1 MNSSEPRR
9 YLIATA
15 VSHYPKA
22 RGLGWDRPRLADAR
36 QRIID
41 LFTRQLGYQHVSDLG
56 LNPTAAQLTDGLR
69 AFCRAADRRP
79 DDVLA
84 VYIAAHGEVLEDG
97 EHVLLTADTDPEDI
111 DDALPTLTL
120 ARKMLRGTRVRRLLL
135 MLDTCFSGQGG
146 NELLGAVA
154 GLKGRWGE
162 ETETGLAL
170 LTSAQPNELA
180 ETGAFPYLLGEAVT
194 SLATAG
200 HGPRELALDALVAE
214 MRAHPKRPGHQTTS
228 AEIIGLTGTMP
239 PFFPNPRR
247 DSRLTHIDLALQR
260 TSAWQTQTDRREVE
274 YRTRLLRRAMGHSD
288 PSRAGWWFSGR
299 HRALDDIT
307 RWLTDLPPDRSAL
320 AVTAGPGSGK
330 TAVLG
335 LIATLTHAE
344 HRRTVPLDALGLGDR
359 ALPGVGS
366 LDAAVYAQNL
376 TDQQVLQ
383 GIAAAARITATS
395 VADLLNGLP
404 DRTRAGRR
412 PLTIL
417 IDALDEA
424 ETPDT
429 LCSHV
434 LRPLIDHG
442 GSRVRLLLGTR
453 PHLLS
458 GLGLRREE
466 HIDLDAD
473 TYADPEAVLAYT
485 VRNLLE
491 AAAESPYLHCSRGRL
506 RAIARQV
513 ARAAGCSFLVARIAA
528 GTLAASPHL
537 PDPADPAWRRSLPR
551 LPGQAIHDDLT
562 QRLRDQAQ
570 RAIDLLRPLAFAQ
583 GQGLPWEDLWA
594 PIATAV
600 SGRPYTNDD
609 LHWLRGAAGAY
620 VVEATEDGRS
630 VYRLYH
636 EAMAEYLRQDQDPTR
651 VHSAI
656 TTVLRRQVP
665 YRADTTPDW
674 AHAHPY
680 SLRHLATHAALGGR
694 LDETVTDTE
703 YLVHAAPD
711 ELARHLHLTTT
722 DNACLHAAIYRSSLG
737 RHRPLRPADRR
748 QILAIDA
755 TRYNSGTIRRALNAA
770 LPPSSWTPFFATGSD
785 VSPALRNTMTGG
797 SASTVAC
804 AELEGRPIAVT
815 AEDDGTVRIWDL
827 ATSRPVGAPLTGHS
841 RSVLAVACTELEGR
855 PIAVTCGGDG
865 ELRVWDLATRLPIGV
880 WHIGL
885 AMAAVCAELDGRAV
899 AVVGGI
905 MGSVRMWDLA
915 TGRPVGTPVVS
926 RESGVQAMACAEL
939 DGRLVAV
946 TGGYDGTV
954 RRWDLTEGR
963 PIGAPLKGHEK
974 PVQAVACTELDGRT
988 VAVTG
993 GRDGTARVWDLTTGQ
1008 SIGAPLIGHDG
1019 PVYAVD
1025 CTRVDGKT
1033 VILTGGRDCTA
1044 RMWDLSTGRSVGVP
1058 FGGHGGSVHAVDCIR
1073 VGDQAIAVTCAADGA
1088 LRTWELSAHR
1098 PIGAPLSGHDGR
1110 VIAVACTELNSRTVA
1125 VTGGE
1130 DGPVRTWDLTS
1141 GRLID
1146 VLAGHEGQVN
1156 AAVCAELDGR
1166 PVAVTGGG
1174 DGAVRMWDLAIGRPI
1189 GAPLTGH
1196 DGPVHRVDRIEV
1208 DGRVTAVTGG
1218 RDGTVRVWDLTT
1230 RRPVGTPLR
1239 GHKGPVQAL
1248 ACTELEGRPIA
1259 VTGGDDHTVRMWD
1272 LTTRRRV
1279 GAPIRGHDGPV
1290 YAVACAH
1297 VDGRPVAVTG
1307 GADGTVGLWDLTTRR
1322 QLGDVL
1328 LKGHDSW
1335 VVAVA
1340 CAELDGRPVAVTG
1353 GSDSTICVWDLKRRV
1368 PTRLHLPSAPGA
1380 LDITR
1385 TGTLVCGV
1393 YRDICA
1399 LTRKTDVQRVASRS
1413 RWRNEPEDSNP
1424 TNEV

>member
-1 MNSSEPRR
+1 MNSSAPRR

-22 RGLGWDRPRLADAR
+22 QAFGWDRPRLAEAR

-69 AFCRAADRRP
+69 TFCRASDRRP

-84 VYIAAHGEVLEDG
+84 VYVAAHGEVLEDG

-146 NELLGAVA
+146 NELLAAVA

-162 ETETGLAL
+162 ETGTGLAL

-180 ETGAFPYLLGEAVT
+180 ETGAFPYLLGEAVA

-200 HGPRELALDALVAE
+200 QGPRELALDALVAE
-214 MRAHPKRPGHQTTS
+214 MKAHPKRPGHQTTS
-228 AEIIGLTGTMP
+228 AEIIGLTGAMP
-239 PFFPNPRR
+239 PFFPNPRH
-247 DSRLTHIDLALQR
+247 DSRLTHIDLALQQ
-260 TSAWQTQTDRREVE
+260 TTAWQAQADRREVE

-288 PSRAGWWFSGR
+288 PARAGWWFSGR
-299 HRALDDIT
+299 HRALEDIT

-335 LIATLTHAE
+335 LITTLAHAE
-344 HRRTVPLDALGLGDR
+344 YRRTVPLDALGLGNR
-359 ALPGVGS
+359 SLPGVGS
-366 LDAAVYAQNL
+366 LDAAIYAQNL

-395 VADLLNGLP
+395 VADLINGLP

-412 PLTIL
+412 PLTVL

-424 ETPDT
+424 ETPGT
-429 LCSHV
+429 LCGHV

-442 GSRVRLLLGTR
+442 SSRIRLLLGTR

-458 GLGLRREE
+458 CLGLRREE

-473 TYADPEAVLAYT
+473 TYADPEAILVYT

-491 AAAESPYLHCSRGRL
+491 AAAESPYLHCPRGQL
-506 RAIARQV
+506 QAIARQV
-513 ARAAGCSFLVARIAA
+513 ARAAGRSFLVARIAA
-528 GTLAASPHL
+528 GTLAAGPQL
-537 PDPADPAWRRSLPR
+537 PDPADSAWRRSLPR
-551 LPGQAIHDDLT
+551 LPSQAIHDDLT

-570 RAIDLLRPLAFAQ
+570 RATDLLRPLAFAQ

-620 VVEATEDGRS
+620 VVEAIEDGRS

-636 EAMAEYLRQDQDPTR
+636 EAMAEYLRHDQDLIQ

-656 TTVLRRQVP
+656 ATVLRGQVP
-665 YRADTTPDW
+665 YRVDTTPDW

-694 LDETVTDTE
+694 LDENVTDTE

-711 ELARHLHLTTT
+711 ELARHLHLTST
-722 DNACLHAAIYRSSLG
+722 DDACLHAAVYRASLG
-737 RHRPLRPADRR
+737 RHRPLPPADRR

-770 LPPSSWTPFFATGSD
+770 LPPSSWMPFFATGSD
-785 VSPALRNTMTGG
+785 VSPALRNTMTG
-797 SASTVAC
+797 SARTVAC

-815 AEDDGTVRIWDL
+815 GEKDGTVRIWDL
-827 ATSRPVGAPLTGHS
+827 ITSRPVGAPLAGHS
-841 RSVLAVACTELEGR
+841 QLVLTVACTELEGRPLAVTCGGDGDLRVWDLATRLPLGVFHVGLATAAVCTELEGR
-855 PIAVTCGGDG
+855 PIAVTGGFTGTVD
-865 ELRVWDLATRLPIGV
+865 
-880 WHIGL
+880 
-885 AMAAVCAELDGRAV
+885 
-899 AVVGGI
+899 
-905 MGSVRMWDLA
+905 MWDLA

-926 RESGVQAMACAEL
+926 REGGVRALACAEL
-939 DGRLVAV
+939 GGRLVAV
-946 TGGYDGTV
+946 TGGFDGTV
-954 RRWDLTEGR
+954 RRWDLTAGR
-963 PIGAPLKGHEK
+963 PLSAPLQGHEGA
-974 PVQAVACTELDGRT
+974 VLAVACTELNGRA

-993 GRDGTARVWDLTTGQ
+993 GRDGTARVWDLATGQ
-1008 SIGAPLIGHDG
+1008 SIGAPFRGHNG
-1019 PVYAVD
+1019 PVCTVD
-1025 CTRVDGKT
+1025 CTWVDGK
-1033 VILTGGRDCTA
+1033 VVALTGGRDCTA
-1044 RMWDLSTGRSVGVP
+1044 RMWDLSTGRSIGAP
-1058 FGGHGGSVHAVDCIR
+1058 FSGHGGTVYAVDCAR
-1073 VGDQAIAVTCAADGA
+1073 VGDRAIAVTCAADSA
-1088 LRTWELSAHR
+1088 LRTWDLTAGQ

-1110 VIAVACTELNSRTVA
+1110 VIAVACAELNSRTVA

-1130 DGPVRTWDLTS
+1130 DGPVRTWDLTA

-1166 PVAVTGGG
+1166 PVAVTGGD
-1174 DGAVRMWDLAIGRPI
+1174 DGTVRMWDLAIGRSI
-1189 GAPLTGH
+1189 GVPLTGH
-1196 DGPVHRVDRIEV
+1196 DGSVQRVGSIEV
-1208 DGRVTAVTGG
+1208 DGRVVAVTSGNDGTVRMWDLTSRRPVGAPLRGHDGPVQALACIELEGRPIAVTGG
-1218 RDGTVRVWDLTT
+1218 NDHTVRVWDLTT
-1230 RRPVGTPLR
+1230 RRPVGAPLR
-1239 GHKGPVQAL
+1239 GHSGPVYAA
-1248 ACTELEGRPIA
+1248 ACTYLEGRPIA
-1259 VTGGDDHTVRMWD
+1259 ITGGD
-1272 LTTRRRV
+1272 
-1279 GAPIRGHDGPV
+1279 
-1290 YAVACAH
+1290 
-1297 VDGRPVAVTG
+1297 
-1307 GADGTVGLWDLTTRR
+1307 DGTVGLWDLTARR
-1322 QLGDVL
+1322 QLGDVFL
-1328 LKGHDSW
+1328 EGHDSW

-1353 GSDSTICVWDLKRRV
+1353 GTDSTICVWDLNRRV
-1368 PTRLHLPSAPGA
+1368 PTRLHLPSEVGA

-1385 TGTLVCGV
+1385 TGTLVSAV

-1399 LTRKTDVQRVASRS
+1399 LTRKTDVERVPSRS
-1413 RWRNEPEDSNP
+1413 RWSAESKDSDP
-1424 TNEV
+1424 TGEV